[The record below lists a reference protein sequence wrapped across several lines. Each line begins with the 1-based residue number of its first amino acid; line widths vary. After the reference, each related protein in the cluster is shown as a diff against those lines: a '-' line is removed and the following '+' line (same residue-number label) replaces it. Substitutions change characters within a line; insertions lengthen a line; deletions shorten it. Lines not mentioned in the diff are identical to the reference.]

1 MLGWQVY
8 QHRVPQ
14 AAPDPIDA
22 ASLLKQLQTN
32 KATDETYEQ
41 LAQLANEAENVNAQQ
56 WVGYR
61 YLVGNGVKP
70 DLQQAKQWYQ
80 KAAAAGSVSAQTQ
93 LKVIDD
99 ALANQR

>member
-1 MLGWQVY
+1 MSN
-8 QHRVPQ
+8 PEIFEES
-14 AAPDPIDA
+14 ID
-22 ASLLKQLQTN
+22 SII
-32 KATDETYEQ
+32 
-41 LAQLANEAENVNAQQ
+41 NEAENMNAQQ